1 MSERITATQFNA
13 GGGVDDWRVV
23 FDGACTVYRTG
34 SFAKGVALVDAVG
47 ALADAADHHPDI
59 ELHYGSVAIRLIT
72 HDVGWLTARDRDLAR
87 QISTAAADLGIEAD
101 PDAVQT
107 IQLTIDAT
115 DRSAVMPFWRAVLGY
130 DERGDEDL
138 VDPREQGPSIWFQD
152 LRRTARPSATA
163 SMSTSRCHRTR
174 AEARIDAALAA
185 GGRLVSDANA
195 PRWWTLADSEGNEVD
210 VAIWAGQD

>member
-23 FDGACTVYRTG
+23 FDGACTIYRTG

-72 HDVGWLTARDRDLAR
+72 HDAGWITTRDRDLAR

-152 LRRTARPSATA
+152 SDEPRGRRNRIHVDVSVPPEQG
-163 SMSTSRCHRTR
+163 R
-174 AEARIDAALAA
+174 ARIDAALAA